1 MALPSGYT
9 KLDYIES
16 SGTQYIN
23 TGVKPNQKTR
33 VLMDVEVRGT
43 KQCAP
48 FGARASQSGT
58 TYTLFLM
65 TATTGRTDYG
75 TSKQTMTFSSILGR
89 YTIDA
94 NKNVVNVNGVSIT
107 HTASTFSVDHN
118 IFLLAVNTA
127 GKASN
132 FAKVKLYSCKI
143 YDNGTLVRDFIP
155 CKNASGT
162 LGLWDNVNSVFYAN
176 AGTGTFSTGTKH
188 KTLIDGVGY
197 EIKSGRVLIAG
208 TGYGIK
214 KGRTLI
220 GGTGYDIKF
229 ATPIGELPA
238 GTKNLPF
245 DMGVGAGKVPYSLC
259 CYTDEEGQSWI
270 YILDA
275 GKQFTY
281 TATGETD
288 GGDGKITVMKV
299 DGTGTN
305 VMVTNIGG
313 AAYNDPYYG
322 LVDGSDLIYSD
333 RNTGLRSMP
342 LKTRGAKEE
351 SNYVMNNQW
360 LGYYNKSYSYGA
372 MSTSLYKDK
381 AGIYWWG
388 KCFNGNGI
396 YRFKWSDKVDDYA
409 KAQAPYKVVLSGV
422 KLKGFTIDE
431 TRGHLYVWR
440 WQSDD
445 GFYQY
450 PLPAADASIVAKDF
464 TARATMIAEMGC
476 NNADEGLYC
485 TQMALDSETGDVYFG
500 FNKDSGDKSI
510 YATGLKRFNYAT
522 SKVESIDVCGEKILG
537 IVINDNKTKL
547 F

>member
-23 TGVKPNQKTR
+23 TGFKPNQNTR
-33 VLMDVEVRGT
+33 VLMDVEVLGT
-43 KQCAP
+43 TQCAP
-48 FGARASQSGT
+48 FGARVSQSGT

-162 LGLWDNVNSVFYAN
+162 IGLWDNVNSVFYAN

-188 KTLIDGVGY
+188 KTLIDGTGY

-208 TGYGIK
+208 TGYDIK

-229 ATPIGELPA
+229 ATPVGELEV
-238 GTKNLPF
+238 GTSVYMNVNGVRKEWIAVHQGLPSSIY
-245 DMGVGAGKVPYSLC
+245 DSSCNGTWLLMKDI
-259 CYTDEEGQSWI
+259 YTT
-270 YILDA
+270 L
-275 GKQFTY
+275 KLT
-281 TATGETD
+281 TN
-288 GGDGKITVMKV
+288 GGDIGQYPQTNFSLYLNNQFFNLLDSDIRSIIPQVKIKYYQNSILSMDNGLKDMYAKIFLLGAREVNHTDQSTPV
-299 DGTGTN
+299 DGACLDYFKSTNEINSKRIAYLSGEPGLWGLRTMSTITYSSRKYYYVLRSGNIGNLSTVDDTN
-305 VMVTNIGG
+305 VSVGMRPALILPQEALIDSDFNI
-313 AAYNDPYYG
+313 
-322 LVDGSDLIYSD
+322 I
-333 RNTGLRSMP
+333 
-342 LKTRGAKEE
+342 
-351 SNYVMNNQW
+351 
-360 LGYYNKSYSYGA
+360 
-372 MSTSLYKDK
+372 
-381 AGIYWWG
+381 
-388 KCFNGNGI
+388 
-396 YRFKWSDKVDDYA
+396 
-409 KAQAPYKVVLSGV
+409 
-422 KLKGFTIDE
+422 
-431 TRGHLYVWR
+431 
-440 WQSDD
+440 
-445 GFYQY
+445 
-450 PLPAADASIVAKDF
+450 PA
-464 TARATMIAEMGC
+464 
-476 NNADEGLYC
+476 
-485 TQMALDSETGDVYFG
+485 
-500 FNKDSGDKSI
+500 
-510 YATGLKRFNYAT
+510 
-522 SKVESIDVCGEKILG
+522 
-537 IVINDNKTKL
+537 
-547 F
+547 